1 MTCPIFKEG
10 DDFSDFIVQFHL
22 FSRECGLEG
31 SQKAAYLVSALQG
44 SAKSCLS
51 LLGKK
56 GARDYNKLL
65 TTLSRLY
72 SPEGSQ
78 ARFGTSLMTRGYAG
92 IRKETLPHYLQVL
105 RKLYFKAYG
114 HHVASDCVIK
124 DLFIKGLDSR
134 SLRTLVS
141 VQRPGSSQEALDI
154 ALSIQSQNEEE
165 AKSKADEDHEVH
177 AVAEGQGT
185 NQRSGKRSKGSQHS
199 GEHFKASQP
208 QHGGGSDTPN
218 EAVAPWWFNDDAT
231 CPQISAGNVVDDMLI
246 D

>member
-22 FSRECGLEG
+22 FSEECGLEG
-31 SQKAAYLVSALQG
+31 SQKAAYLVSALRG

-65 TTLSRLY
+65 TTLTRLY

-78 ARFGTSLMTRGYAG
+78 ARFGTSLMTRGYRG

-105 RKLYFKAYG
+105 RKLYFRAYG
-114 HHVASDCVIK
+114 HHVASDSVIK

-141 VQRPGSSQEALDI
+141 VQRPATSQDALDI
-154 ALSIQSQNEEE
+154 ALSIQSQTDEG
-165 AKSKADEDHEVH
+165 SKAK
-177 AVAEGQGT
+177 AVDGDGINALTEGL
-185 NQRSGKRSKGSQHS
+185 SAPKPKGKKGK
-199 GEHFKASQP
+199 GRRKGPKGKKNKAK
-208 QHGGGSDTPN
+208 GVANFESDYEP
-218 EAVAPWWFNDDAT
+218 EAVAAAQPEPTGDSQHGPGHAPNA
-231 CPQISAGNVVDDMLI
+231 
-246 D
+246 